1 MDWTFSIGSLT
12 FGLLDVISISLVLLG
27 GITGCAAGFT
37 RVAAKNLGGILCFPL
52 ALLFTKSLAS
62 FFVSVTGIN
71 NEFITAMVSFAIL
84 SVIIYVVFNLLGG
97 LLGDSLS
104 VLGLGVV
111 DSILG
116 FVWGLVTMAFFV
128 SLLMAVVSYQ
138 TFIDFSP
145 LKENS
150 ILYIRIIEPLF
161 PSVVEIVSG
170 ALSDIA

>member
-1 MDWTFSIGSLT
+1 MGTIT
-12 FGLLDVISISLVLLG
+12 VGLLDVISIILVLLG

-37 RVAAKNLGGILCFPL
+37 RVAAKNIGGILCFPL
-52 ALLFTKSLAS
+52 ALLFTKSLS
-62 FFVSVTGIN
+62 DFFRSVSGLN
-71 NEFITAMVSFAIL
+71 NEFITAMASFALL
-84 SVIIYVVFNLLGG
+84 SVVIYIVINMLGG

-116 FVWGLVTMAFFV
+116 FVWGLATMAFFV

-138 TFIDFSP
+138 TFIDFTP

-150 ILYIRIIEPLF
+150 VLYRRLIEPLF
-161 PSVVEIVSG
+161 PSVVEVVTG
-170 ALSDIA
+170 ALDEIA